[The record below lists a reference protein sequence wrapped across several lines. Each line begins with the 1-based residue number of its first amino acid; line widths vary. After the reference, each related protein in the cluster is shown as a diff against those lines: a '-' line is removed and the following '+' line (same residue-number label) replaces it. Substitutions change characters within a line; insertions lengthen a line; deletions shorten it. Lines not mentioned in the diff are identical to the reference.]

1 MLKDLEA
8 RVQKNEG
15 EISDHDN
22 SIKEILEMLANK
34 ADKAD
39 LDALMDKF
47 NKLMKEFQT
56 VKDRIGLV

>member
-1 MLKDLEA
+1 M
-8 RVQKNEG
+8 QKNEG
-15 EISDHDN
+15 DIGDHDN